1 MRLQTEGIVLS
12 ATRYGDNR
20 LIVNMYTRQEGR
32 RAFLVRLA
40 AKSRGRFR
48 SSYFFPL
55 TQLELVFDSLHSGDE
70 LCYLTEA
77 RLAYVYRDMYADIR
91 KSSVACFLA
100 EVMGRCI
107 SQAEGAPWFY
117 DSLAAALRGF
127 DARRQGVSDFHLFFL
142 LALAGFLGVY
152 PSERKRAEDAYFDL
166 REGAFVPEPPS
177 HRDYLDADGRAPAKC
192 RWLPRSE
199 SLSFWPEAGFA
210 ACIGGLLPDTCR
222 FGSRFPYLGC
232 AGRCF
237 PLRLAAGKAGLFP
250 AGRKDG
256 NLPGSLWR
264 AVQSNPFGT
273 SCVLGKRVRT
283 DS

>member
-127 DARRQGVSDFHLFFL
+127 DARRQGVADFHLFFL

-177 HRDYLDADGRAPAKC
+177 HRDYLDACQADDLAMLMDARRQSADG
-192 RWLPRSE
+192 
-199 SLSFWPEAGFA
+199 FPEANLFPSGRRQA
-210 ACIGGLLPDTCR
+210 LLHALADYCR
-222 FGSRFPYLGC
+222 IH
-232 AGRCF
+232 
-237 PLRLAAGKAGLFP
+237 AGLDQGF
-250 AGRKDG
+250 RTLD
-256 NLPGSLWR
+256 
-264 AVQSNPFGT
+264 
-273 SCVLGKRVRT
+273 VLEDVFR
-283 DS
+283 